1 MTTKRTVDRRLQRDA
16 GLPAV
21 APWAKAGKSQIIN
34 RQLKML
40 KTLIY
45 PFTRAS
51 VRRLKVGER
60 VLLSGRIFT
69 GRDRLH
75 KFLAEGGPAH
85 RSPLGEGGRAP
96 VSLKNGAI
104 YHCGPVVIRKKGRW
118 RVRAAGPTTSIREEP
133 YMAAIIKQHGLTV
146 IIGKGGMGKA
156 TRQACRRYGCV
167 YLHAVGGAAQVL
179 ADTVK
184 KVCGVHFH
192 KTFGPTEALWE
203 LEVVDFPCLV
213 TMDARGHSLH
223 AVIAK
228 RLEAKI

>member
-1 MTTKRTVDRRLQRDA
+1 MITKLT
-16 GLPAV
+16 
-21 APWAKAGKSQIIN
+21 
-34 RQLKML
+34 
-40 KTLIY
+40 Y
-45 PFTRAS
+45 PFTRAV
-51 VRRLKVGER
+51 VRQLKVGER
-60 VLLSGRIFT
+60 VLLSGRLYT

-75 KFLAEGGPAH
+75 KFLAEGGH
-85 RSPLGEGGRAP
+85 TP

-104 YHCGPVVIRKKGRW
+104 YHCGPVVIREKGRW

-133 YMAAIIKQHGLTV
+133 YMAAIIKQYGLTI
-146 IIGKGGMGKA
+146 IIGKGGMGEA

-184 KVCGVHFH
+184 SVSGVHFH
-192 KTFGPTEALWE
+192 DTFGPTEALWE

-213 TMDARGHSLH
+213 TMDAHGRSLH

-228 RLEAKI
+228 RSEARI

>member
-1 MTTKRTVDRRLQRDA
+1 
-16 GLPAV
+16 
-21 APWAKAGKSQIIN
+21 
-34 RQLKML
+34 ML
-40 KTLIY
+40 KTLTY
-45 PFTRAS
+45 PFTCAA

-60 VLLSGRIFT
+60 VILSGRICT

-75 KFLAEGGPAH
+75 KFLA
-85 RSPLGEGGRAP
+85 EGGRAP

-104 YHCGPVVIRKKGRW
+104 YHCGPVVIRTKGQW
-118 RVRAAGPTTSIREEP
+118 LVRAAGPTTSIREEP

-146 IIGKGGMGKA
+146 IIGKGGMGAA
-156 TRQACRRYGCV
+156 TLQACRRYGCV

-184 KVCGVHFH
+184 NVNAVHFRDA
-192 KTFGPTEALWE
+192 FGPTEALWE

-223 AVIAK
+223 AAIARRSEA
-228 RLEAKI
+228 RL

>member
-1 MTTKRTVDRRLQRDA
+1 MPTTLT
-16 GLPAV
+16 
-21 APWAKAGKSQIIN
+21 
-34 RQLKML
+34 
-40 KTLIY
+40 Y
-45 PFTRAS
+45 PFTRQKI
-51 VRRLKVGER
+51 RKLKVGER
-60 VLLSGRIFT
+60 VLLSGRIYT

-75 KFLAEGGPAH
+75 KFLAEGE
-85 RSPLGEGGRAP
+85 SVP
-96 VSLKNGAI
+96 VSLKDGAI
-104 YHCGPVVIRKKGRW
+104 YHCGPVVIRENGQW

-146 IIGKGGMGKA
+146 IIGKGGMGEA

-184 KVCGVHFH
+184 NVNGVHFR

-213 TMDARGHSLH
+213 TMDAHGRSLH
-223 AVIAK
+223 AAIAK
-228 RLEAKI
+228 RSETKV